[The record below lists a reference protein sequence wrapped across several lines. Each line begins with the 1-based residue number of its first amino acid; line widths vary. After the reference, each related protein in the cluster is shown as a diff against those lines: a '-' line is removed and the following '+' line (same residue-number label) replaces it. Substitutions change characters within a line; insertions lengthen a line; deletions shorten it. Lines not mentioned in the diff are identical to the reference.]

1 MTLLEVKSLS
11 KSFFGVC
18 VLENVSFSVKVGEVV
33 GLIGENG
40 AGKSTLLK
48 ILSGAH
54 QPDHGVIAIDGVQ
67 VQFGSPLES
76 EQAGIST
83 VYQEFNLLADRTV
96 AENIFLGREPQR
108 FGFVQK
114 NKINTL
120 AQEFLESIG
129 ISTIRPSSL
138 IRELSTAQQQIVE
151 IAKAVLRNPKIIQM
165 DEPTSSLAQH
175 EVELLFK
182 IIKRLRENGVSIIY
196 VSHRLKEIFQI
207 CDRIIIL
214 KDGNFVSEHKS
225 DEVVEEEVVRKM
237 VGRSLAEYFPPRP
250 IVREFGN
257 TVLRLEASG
266 NENVDGI
273 SFSMRKGEIIGI
285 AGLQGAGRSE
295 LLDGLFGVS
304 PFLRG
309 QIYINDLPV
318 KIRSPRHAIRNRV
331 ARIPE
336 DRKVEGLQLFESI
349 MDNCLAVVRSMNS
362 RETRKIK
369 TNQRSLL
376 SAIEIST
383 QNLNQEVRFLSGGN
397 QQKVVIAKW
406 LNAKPEI
413 ILFDE
418 PTRGVDV
425 GAKVAIYQQ
434 IRKLADSGSAVIMVS
449 SELPELIG
457 MVDRILVMKD
467 GRLVCELPGSSTE
480 FEILSAALSAQ
491 PKGGNH
497 ERN

>member
-11 KSFFGVC
+11 KSFFGIC
-18 VLENVSFSVKVGEVV
+18 VLQNVSFTVKVGEVV

-54 QPDHGVIAIDGVQ
+54 QPDRGEIVLNGAQ
-67 VQFGSPLES
+67 VHFASPLES

-114 NKINTL
+114 NKMNAL

-129 ISTIRPSSL
+129 ILTISPTSL
-138 IRELSTAQQQIVE
+138 VRELSTAQQQLVE
-151 IAKAVLRNPKIIQM
+151 ISKAVLRSPKIIQM

-182 IIKRLRENGVSIIY
+182 IIKRLKENGVSIIY

-214 KDGNFVSEHKS
+214 KDGNFVSEHES
-225 DEVVEEEVVRKM
+225 NEVLEEEVVRKM
-237 VGRSLAEYFPPRP
+237 VGRSLTEYFPRRP
-250 IVREFGN
+250 IVQEFGK
-257 TVLRLEASG
+257 TVLRLEAAG

-273 SFSMRKGEIIGI
+273 SFSIRRGEIIGI

-304 PFLRG
+304 PFSRG
-309 QIYINDLPV
+309 QIYFNDLPV
-318 KIRSPRHAIRNRV
+318 KIRSPRQAIQNRV

-349 MDNCLAVVRSMNS
+349 MDNCLAVVRSMNP

-369 TNQRSLL
+369 ANQRSLL
-376 SAIEIST
+376 DAVEIST

-406 LNAKPEI
+406 LNAQPEI

-425 GAKVAIYQQ
+425 GAKVAIYRQ

-467 GRLVCELPGSSTE
+467 GQLVRELPGSSTE
-480 FEILSAALSAQ
+480 FEILSAALSVQ
-491 PKGGNH
+491 LKEGNC